1 MIKCEIKDDTFIAEF
16 NGEGDQIYKEL
27 ILLIDKFS
35 KHYMHTSLD
44 NFIDALHQR
53 TRQLTAKQQAEAND
67 ETNVH

>member
-1 MIKCEIKDDTFIAEF
+1 MIKCEVKDDTFIAEF

-44 NFIDALHQR
+44 NFIDALHLR
-53 TRQLTAKQQAEAND
+53 IRQIIMEKQAEAQN
-67 ETNVH
+67 ETHMC